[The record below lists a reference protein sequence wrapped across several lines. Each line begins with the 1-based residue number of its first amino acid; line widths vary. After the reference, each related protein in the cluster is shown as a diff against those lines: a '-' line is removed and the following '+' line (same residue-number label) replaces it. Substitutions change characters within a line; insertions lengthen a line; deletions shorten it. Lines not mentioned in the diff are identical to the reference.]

1 MGEWRA
7 VLPGA
12 ARTATKRRKGEP
24 MSGKL
29 VHLRRLLVVVPF
41 AVALMLVSVA
51 AVGLMTPNKADAQTT
66 QAVTIADFAFSPAS
80 LTINVGDTVTWTNND
95 SATHTATATDGSFDT
110 GELAQGASGSI
121 TFDTAGTF
129 NYICS
134 IHPQMTGTIIVQEA
148 GGEPTATEPPTAT
161 EVPGALPSTG
171 SGSSMSSAAS
181 QTNVLLIAA
190 AIAMLLGLV
199 ALRLRHVADRK

>member
-1 MGEWRA
+1 
-7 VLPGA
+7 
-12 ARTATKRRKGEP
+12 

-29 VHLRRLLVVVPF
+29 VHLRRLLVVSPF
-41 AVALMLVSVA
+41 VVALMLVSVA
-51 AVGLMTPNKADAQTT
+51 AVGLMTPHKADAQTT

-80 LTINVGDTVTWTNND
+80 LTINVGDTVTWTNQD

-110 GELAQGASGSI
+110 GNLAQGASGSI

-148 GGEPTATEPPTAT
+148 GAEPTAEAT
-161 EVPGALPSTG
+161 TPPSTDLPDTG
-171 SGSSMSSAAS
+171 AGSSFDSAAS
-181 QTNVLLIAA
+181 ETNVLLIAA
-190 AIAMLLGLV
+190 AVSVMLGLV
-199 ALRLRHVADRK
+199 ALRLRRVADRK